1 MYAVSAMYA
10 SKVHKIKYPCILHT
24 GYCTNG
30 AEYFLGFIPHFD
42 KHPSVIMTTTESTP
56 VYYRI
61 EAPGM
66 DLCLNGTILPN
77 ILNTVDLPGNLTG
90 RSNTFP
96 NTVRDQIPKGIY
108 LKTSSDQVT
117 VIGQNGGENTIDTF
131 LGVPIRNLCLREY
144 VYYPFSVSSYVRAD
158 ASIAIVGTED
168 NTTVTIT
175 ASTNSRISF
184 NSTSGW
190 RRLRPRD
197 SHSYV
202 INKLQTVYV
211 SAYLTDLTGSKIV
224 ADKPLSIISGHECAF
239 VPSFVSA
246 CDHLIEQML
255 PTALWGTTY
264 YVAPLASRSSY
275 TLKIIAANNNTKVNL
290 ICNGTQINFQLNDSE
305 YRKEVYRDQEY
316 CAIHSNKIISVVQLS
331 HGFREDNVGDPM
343 MTLIPAVND
352 YSNKIVSSTNDDVTH
367 IDYKQYVNV
376 VVKPD
381 YFQPDLIYLNAGSI
395 NQTLESYSWTA
406 IIVNNITE
414 AYVAQVYLNFTEQMF
429 QITHLNKSA
438 LMSGVLYGFLI
449 NPVGGGNSREGYG
462 HPAGLNIIKKYSSE

>member
-1 MYAVSAMYA
+1 MNSWQYH
-10 SKVHKIKYPCILHT
+10 KVFLYIFCT
-24 GYCTNG
+24 GHYTNG

-42 KHPSVIMTTTESTP
+42 KHPSVIMTTTEFTP

-66 DLCLNGTILPN
+66 DYCLNGTILPN
-77 ILNTVDLPGNLTG
+77 RLNNVDLPGNLTG
-90 RSNTFP
+90 RSNTYP
-96 NTVRDQIPKGIY
+96 NRVRDKIPKGIY

-117 VIGQNGGENTIDTF
+117 IIGQNGGENTIDTF

-144 VYYPFSVSSYVRAD
+144 VYYPFSVAAFVRAD

-175 ASTNSRISF
+175 TSVGSRISF

-190 RRLRPRD
+190 SRLRRNQNY
-197 SHSYV
+197 SYV

-211 SAYLTDLTGSKIV
+211 AAYLTDLTGSKIV
-224 ADKPLSIISGHECAF
+224 ADKPLSVISGHECAF

-264 YVAPLASRSSY
+264 YIAPLASRSSY
-275 TLKIIAANNNTKVNL
+275 TLKIIAANNDTKVNL
-290 ICNGTQINFQLNDSE
+290 TCNGTQTNFQINDGE
-305 YRKEVYRDQEY
+305 HRRQFYRAQEY
-316 CAIHSNKIISVVQLS
+316 CAIHSNKVISVVQLS
-331 HGFREDNVGDPM
+331 HGFELDNVGDPM

-352 YSNKIVSSTNDDVTH
+352 YSNKIVSSTNHDITH
-367 IDYKQYVNV
+367 TDYKQYVNV
-376 VVKPD
+376 VVMPD
-381 YFQPDLIYLNAGSI
+381 YYQPNLIYLNAGSI
-395 NQTLESYSWTA
+395 NHTLESYNWTA
-406 IIVNNITE
+406 IVVNNITE
-414 AYVAQVYLNFTEQMF
+414 AYVAKIYLNFTEKMF

-438 LMSGVLYGFLI
+438 LMSGILYGFLI
-449 NPVGGGNSREGYG
+449 NPIGGSNSREGYG
-462 HPAGLNIIKKYSSE
+462 HPAGLNIIKKYSSK